1 MRDSALILLRAAP
14 ASAGIVA
21 RLSHNYRFQGAIA
34 TLATAIR
41 TCYVLVMA
49 WIVVA
54 LQIIGVL
61 PTVIDGLEQIG
72 FTVGKAKI
80 NLWMLLQG
88 ALTVMVTMLVA
99 MWAAGVLESRLMR
112 TEGLDSNL
120 QLVFARLSKALLLV
134 LTAWM
139 KNPLQ
144 LVASFRADWRWL
156 AASVLLMLW
165 SLYAL
170 AHVSDFLYFQF

>member
-1 MRDSALILLRAAP
+1 MSDLPETLPPIEVRMAEIVFPNHTNHMGTLFGGQAMAWGLPAAP
-14 ASAGIVA
+14 VEVWS
-21 RLSHNYRFQGAIA
+21 
-34 TLATAIR
+34 
-41 TCYVLVMA
+41 
-49 WIVVA
+49 
-54 LQIIGVL
+54 
-61 PTVIDGLEQIG
+61 
-72 FTVGKAKI
+72 
-80 NLWMLLQG
+80 LL
-88 ALTVMVTMLVA
+88 
-99 MWAAGVLESRLMR
+99 
-112 TEGLDSNL
+112 
-120 QLVFARLSKALLLV
+120 ALLLV